1 MTPKEKALEMV
12 NKNFYILSKALNY
25 KGLKKERDEKKFY
38 AIEKLAK
45 DCSIIGVDS
54 CVKHIEF
61 GTSKKYWEEVK
72 QEIENL

>member
-12 NKNFYILSKALNY
+12 NKNFYILS